1 MYVWHLNFKMQELM
15 GRPIR
20 LKFSERD
27 ADGSENKEET
37 PTQENSEEP

>member
-1 MYVWHLNFKMQELM
+1 MYVWHLNIKNQELM

-37 PTQENSEEP
+37 PNQQNPEEP